1 MRIQQTSQTSY
12 DNYSSYLLDAA
23 ETRTVPQNMK
33 DAQEHLSETKA
44 VDVTI
49 SDEGMDALREKLSG
63 FEVESDD
70 IMVSMIS
77 LQNTNEVAWEH
88 YTAMREISSMSLKNG
103 NYDVE
108 DLMKSIMD
116 AYETVYNQIIKD
128 HEENGDRQAS
138 YKLTGKVSVTLE
150 DDLAGLDEA
159 FKWRL
164 ANLQGYITGQQ
175 TNKAFG
181 HPIIMGDSG
190 RKSPVTFEKTDLDY
204 YLDKD
209 YQDTA
214 ISIMEKA
221 REEFLAFRQN
231 ANYKKGSAKGMLTD
245 IINDNVNF
253 VAKTR
258 KLFS

>member
-12 DNYSSYLLDAA
+12 DNYSFCLLDAA
-23 ETRTVPQNMK
+23 ETRTVPPNMK
-33 DAQEHLSETKA
+33 EAQEHLYETKA

-70 IMVSMIS
+70 MTFRTIS
-77 LQNTNEVAWEH
+77 LQNTNFVAWEH
-88 YTAMREISSMSLKNG
+88 YTAMRKMSSLTLKDG
-103 NYDVE
+103 YDAE
-108 DLMKSIMD
+108 DLMKSIMETYES
-116 AYETVYNQIIKD
+116 AYHQIIKD

-138 YKLTGKVSVTLE
+138 YELTGKVSVTLE

-164 ANLQGYITGQQ
+164 ANLQSYITCQQ

-181 HPIIMGDSG
+181 YPVIVGDSH
-190 RKSPVTFEKTDLDY
+190 RKSPLTFEKTDLDN

-209 YQDTA
+209 YQETA
-214 ISIMEKA
+214 VSIMETA
-221 REEFLAFRQN
+221 REEFLAFVQN
-231 ANYKKGSAKGMLTD
+231 ANYKKGSAKGMLAD
-245 IINDNVNF
+245 IINNNANF